1 MKRTP
6 LRRNTATGNFQ
17 RPRNDV
23 IAYGRLQTKSAERA
37 RIGSKIREEAAIT
50 HNAEKSALESGSKS
64 LARRVHK
71 EGTAQ
76 RCELNR
82 AVSSKHKALVALDQ
96 MIEYAEDRGWIVP
109 ENDTWSAGASKPV

>member
-37 RIGSKIREEAAIT
+37 RIGSKQREVDALT

-64 LARRVHK
+64 LARKVHK
-71 EGTAQ
+71 AGASK
-76 RCELNR
+76 RSVLGH
-82 AVSSKHKALVALDQ
+82 AVASKHKALVALDQ